1 MFRHI
6 QNLSLIFV
14 LIVSCT
20 SRSLKE
26 EPDLAVHFSGRSAQ
40 IEIGGPYVGIEMHN
54 SSPLLN
60 RISFFYPVA
69 NSIDVST
76 DYWKRA
82 QFRILAIGFKTGDQ
96 PRTWLQPESR
106 PFTLTPF
113 SVKFMQID
121 SIKSFS
127 ASYHFCKNQPAMVA
141 EFELTNQSD
150 FTQVFEFCT
159 HLDLSLRTS
168 HSYHLMNLARPE
180 FDSLTQT
187 IYANFD
193 EPETQNVQ
201 VFVANAGEKPVDFST
216 SLSKSEFDS
225 SLEHQW
231 TRMKGGLTKEL
242 LSQQAPGNPVA
253 AFVYRKQLLPAQTL
267 KIVQIIGACRQE
279 EGKIK
284 VKELLVNYPVEVQQ
298 YEREVLDYSF
308 HQTGLYTGDRW
319 LDHST
324 AWSKAI
330 LAVNKHYLDGHFV
343 PMPCPAEYN
352 FYFTHDVL
360 LTDLAAVNFDI
371 QRVQADLNFIK
382 QHANEENLIPH
393 AWYWKDNRYI
403 TEYPQPEN
411 WNHLWFVILSARYLR
426 HSADIALFQEI
437 YPLLNKSMTEVL
449 KNKKDDGLVWSSRPD
464 WWDIGQNFG
473 PRAYLTLLTTRALRD
488 FIYLSCRLEENSD
501 KSVHFEQIA
510 NELQSNLNQKL
521 WDDSLKYLV
530 NFNADGSKDTHFYIG
545 SLLANHFNLIDE
557 ARQTAQIETAQKYLL
572 EEKTGIYNA
581 FPMDFHQLIDFYKF
595 NGNEAGEKYYYMNG
609 GIWPHGNAWYAL
621 ALLSAGKR
629 PAAFHFIKKIMTV
642 NGIMNSPNG
651 QPAMYE
657 CRIGNPEGSKIYG
670 TVDKPQFL
678 WAGGWYLYCLYQL
691 LGVRENEWNISFD
704 PFILPEQ
711 KSAEFDLL
719 IEGKL
724 IRVIL
729 NGEGNFLKKISFDGK
744 QVFTAVIPHEKTPQK
759 EIQFE
764 LGNPEYP
771 YLLAANSILGK
782 CFYNIEGKNLTC
794 ILKAFEGH
802 GTFIKIISPNP
813 VKAILLN
820 GQLLNERPE
829 IRQVEKVFQIMI
841 KFQHKTKKDE
851 LIVQF

>member
-6 QNLSLIFV
+6 QNLSLIFA

-20 SRSLKE
+20 SLSLKE

-82 QFRILAIGFKTGDQ
+82 QFRILAIGFKIGDQ
-96 PRTWLQPESR
+96 PCTWLQPEQM
-106 PFTLTPF
+106 PFSLTPF
-113 SVKFMQID
+113 SVKFIQPD
-121 SIKSFS
+121 STKTFS
-127 ASYHFCKNQPAMVA
+127 VTYQFCKNQPAMIA
-141 EFELTNQSD
+141 EFELTNMSD
-150 FTQVFEFCT
+150 SIEIFEIFTQ
-159 HLDLSLRTS
+159 LDLSLRTS
-168 HSYHLMNLARPE
+168 HSYKPKNRAWTE
-180 FDSLTQT
+180 FDSSTQT

-193 EPETQNVQ
+193 DPETQNVQ
-201 VFVANAGEKPVDFST
+201 IFVANAGEKPVDFSINCLALDEP
-216 SLSKSEFDS
+216 LSKELF
-225 SLEHQW
+225 
-231 TRMKGGLTKEL
+231 TKDR
-242 LSQQAPGNPVA
+242 PGDPTA
-253 AFVYRKQLLPAQTL
+253 AFLYRKGVSPGQKL
-267 KIVQIIGACRQE
+267 KIVQIIGSCRQE

-284 VKELLVNYPVEVQQ
+284 IKELLANFQVEVQQ
-298 YEREVLDYSF
+298 YEREVLDFSL
-308 HQTGLYTGDRW
+308 HQASLFTGDQW
-319 LDHST
+319 LDHSSRW
-324 AWSKAI
+324 AKAI
-330 LAVNKHYLDGHFV
+330 LTVNRHYLDGHLV

-371 QRVQADLNFIK
+371 QRVKADLNFIK
-382 QHANEENLIPH
+382 QHANKENLIPH
-393 AWYWKDNRYI
+393 ARYWKDDRYL

-411 WNHLWFVILSARYLR
+411 WNHLWFVIISARYLR
-426 HSADIALFQEI
+426 HSADIALIQALF
-437 YPLLNKSMTEVL
+437 PLLDKSITEVL
-449 KNKKDDGLVWSSRPD
+449 KNKKDDGLIWSSRPD

-473 PRAYLTLLTTRALRD
+473 PRAYMTLLTIRALRE
-488 FIYLSCRLEENSD
+488 FSFLAFKMNENDD
-501 KSVHFEQIA
+501 KLLHYEQLA
-510 NELQSNLNQKL
+510 NELQLNLNHQL
-521 WDDSLKYLV
+521 WDDSLKYFI

-545 SLLANHFNLIDE
+545 SLLANHFYLLDE
-557 ARQTAQIETAQKYLL
+557 SRQVAQIETAQKYLL
-572 EEKTGIYNA
+572 DEKTGIYNA

-609 GIWPHGNAWYAL
+609 GIWSHGNAWYAL
-621 ALLSAGKR
+621 ALLSAGKKQ
-629 PAAFHFIKKIMTV
+629 AAFHFIKAVMTLD
-642 NGIMNSPNG
+642 GIMNSPNG

-657 CRIGNPEGSKIYG
+657 CRIGNPDDSTIYG
-670 TVDKPQFL
+670 KIDKPQFL
-678 WAGGWYLYCLYQL
+678 WAGGWYLYCLYQV

-704 PFILPEQ
+704 PFIPPEQ

-719 IEGKL
+719 IEDKL
-724 IRVIL
+724 IRVKL
-729 NGEGNFLKKISFDGK
+729 NGEGNFLKRINFDGK
-744 QVFTAVIPHEKTPQK
+744 QVFAAVIPLEKTPQK

-771 YLLAANSILGK
+771 YLLAANSILEK
-782 CFYNIEGKNLTC
+782 CRYKKEGKNLTC

-802 GTFIKIISPNP
+802 KTFIKIISPNP

-829 IRQVEKVFQIMI
+829 IRQVEKVFHIMI
-841 KFQHKTKKDE
+841 KFQHKTKEDE
-851 LIVQF
+851 LIAQF